1 MSGATCL
8 NTVCHSVRYFSLY
21 ISFVFFVCLVVISRV
36 SATSRFPLPASRLA
50 FISRVAELYPQLF

>member
-8 NTVCHSVRYFSLY
+8 NTVGHSVRYFSLY

-36 SATSRFPLPASRLA
+36 SATSRFPLPA
-50 FISRVAELYPQLF
+50 